1 MAVGPVRTSILVP
14 TFTSAHVFAL
24 SPVHAS
30 ADAFLAHLRPPSNVP
45 DASVTVFEM
54 YALLAMSFE
63 PTSKHSLQLPI
74 WEVVSDGYF
83 GSKILVSWLVRFLSQ
98 NHNQP
103 NQ

>member
-24 SPVHAS
+24 SPVHAP
-30 ADAFLAHLRPPSNVP
+30 ADALLAHLRPLSNVP

-63 PTSKHSLQLPI
+63 PTSKHVKTLRTPGCLAWRATLPHT
-74 WEVVSDGYF
+74 
-83 GSKILVSWLVRFLSQ
+83 LVCVA
-98 NHNQP
+98 H
-103 NQ
+103 